1 MDASIH
7 APDAAHAAAWGVVA
21 AVQLALHVALVGVV
35 AGAVVPHS
43 ALRPLGLVRWLLPEF
58 WRRVACVG
66 YHAGLGCVLLLASA
80 WPSVEAVLAV
90 RAQGDDMAP
99 QLDEWLCQRDAISH
113 VYGNPTLVRAQGSL
127 LVILFL
133 LQFAERV
140 AHAVVG
146 VRPVPL
152 GLRVARAFGV
162 GGLWWATASAAPLS
176 IPLGCALAVNAAL
189 DHLAEA
195 CALARGPDFAWYCDL
210 ARAVC
215 EFFGGIGL
223 VLASTVVLDCGA
235 GRRASA
241 ISALVGFGHTLPL
254 CFSIL
259 RWSAAQMFID
269 SERLQDDES

>member
-1 MDASIH
+1 MDAPFH

-35 AGAVVPHS
+35 AGAVVPSS

-58 WRRVACVG
+58 WRRAACVA
-66 YHAGLGCVLLLASA
+66 YHLTFGAALLVASV
-80 WPSVEAVLAV
+80 WPATEAAV
-90 RAQGDDMAP
+90 GEQMRGDDTVP
-99 QLDEWLCQRDAISH
+99 RLDEWLCQRDAISH
-113 VYGNPTLVRAQGSL
+113 VYGNPGLVRAQGAL
-127 LVILFL
+127 LVLLFV

-152 GLRVARAFGV
+152 GLRVARASGV

-176 IPLGCALAVNAAL
+176 IPLGCALGMNAAL

-195 CALARGPDFAWYCDL
+195 CALARGADFAWYCDL